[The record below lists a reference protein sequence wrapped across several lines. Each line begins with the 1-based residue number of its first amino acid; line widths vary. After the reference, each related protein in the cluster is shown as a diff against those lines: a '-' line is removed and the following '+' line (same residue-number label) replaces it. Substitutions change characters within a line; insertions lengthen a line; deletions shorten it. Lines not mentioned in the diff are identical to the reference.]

1 VPKAAAQVE
10 LFSVS
15 FGETIHKRSEWFV
28 RLQAFVMRICFVI
41 SIIKTKNPYLIFE
54 DNIAFV
60 ELHIP
65 YLNFDKPTA
74 RAPMLTT
81 ICARNRAKPV
91 PRARNADVDT
101 AEYSPDMEP
110 TTIPNAT
117 TENAFS
123 TVSAP
128 GNARDNH
135 PPPHKNPIRKYF
147 HLQRSIFALIK
158 VGKTISHPNRIHPR
172 AIVLAVESG
181 PKFGC
186 VHHT

>member
-1 VPKAAAQVE
+1 MIRKR
-10 LFSVS
+10 LTSRVS
-15 FGETIHKRSEWFV
+15 GGLYRVWLHVI
-28 RLQAFVMRICFVI
+28 VMRMCFVI
-41 SIIKTKNPYLIFE
+41 SIIKTGNPCSIFE
-54 DNIAFV
+54 DYIAFV
-60 ELHIP
+60 ALHIP
-65 YLNFDKPTA
+65 YRNFDNPAA

-91 PRARNADVDT
+91 PSARNADVDT

-110 TTIPNAT
+110 TTTPNAT

-135 PPPHKNPIRKYF
+135 PPPHKNPIRKCF

-172 AIVLAVESG
+172 VIVLAVESG
-181 PKFGC
+181 PKIGC